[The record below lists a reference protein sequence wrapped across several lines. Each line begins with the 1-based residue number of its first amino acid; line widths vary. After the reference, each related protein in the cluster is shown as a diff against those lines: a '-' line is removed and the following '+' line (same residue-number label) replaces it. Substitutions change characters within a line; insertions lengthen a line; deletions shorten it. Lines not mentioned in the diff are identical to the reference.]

1 MTPANI
7 KSGNANTDDGE
18 EELDSSENNDGG
30 DDSDDWET
38 DMNEDPPVSPLQ
50 SLTITLLDKIFSRRP
65 SAAKPSTGRQHITGP
80 IPQSKALQ
88 LVLTRL

>member
-50 SLTITLLDKIFSRRP
+50 SL
-65 SAAKPSTGRQHITGP
+65 
-80 IPQSKALQ
+80 
-88 LVLTRL
+88 V